1 MASTLSTRRTPPD
14 IRLQAGEAG
23 PGPVRPPVAPSPAPA
38 PALGWLLVAVV
49 GGLAAAAA
57 GWILAAGMAVVGWL
71 AASPGS
77 LGEALTVGTRLWL
90 LGNGVGVRLGTLP
103 VTIVPWGATAVA
115 AFMLSRSSS
124 MAARQLRDDEAAG
137 PGAVSVVTTAAYLA
151 PVVVVAVF
159 LGEPWLAPGRWAAVV
174 AALLAAAY
182 AGGSTVMGTR
192 WTSALPAWLRAVP
205 RAVLGAQLTLLAGGA
220 AVLTTGLL
228 LQLDRVTKLH
238 DALGAGLAG
247 GLALLVAQLAVVPNA
262 LVWAASYALGSGFT
276 LGNGSLVAPSA
287 TDLGVLPGVP
297 LLGAVPAAGAGGAG
311 QLWWLGIGV
320 LAGGVA
326 AWIVVRA
333 RPAARFDETSLVG
346 GLAGALSGVAFVAV
360 AWASGGDLGATRL
373 ADLGPRLFPLLVMGA
388 TTLGLAGM
396 ITGLLLGVLRARRAR
411 SAEAQR
417 RAADAEPTTVL
428 DREQTVHLSRRPRVT
443 DPDHE
448 ETVQLTP
455 GERASSTDPDR

>member
-1 MASTLSTRRTPPD
+1 MASTLSARRTPPD
-14 IRLQAGEAG
+14 ITLQAGEPG
-23 PGPVRPPVAPSPAPA
+23 VGPVRPAIDPTPA

-57 GWILAAGMAVVGWL
+57 GWVLSVGMSVVGWL
-71 AASPGS
+71 AAADGT
-77 LGEALTVGTRLWL
+77 LGDALTVGTRLWL

-103 VTIVPWGATAVA
+103 VTIIPWGATVIA

-124 MAARQLRDDEAAG
+124 MAARQLRDGEAAG

-151 PVVVVAVF
+151 PVVAVAVF

-174 AALLAAAY
+174 AVLLAAAY

-192 WTSALPAWLRAVP
+192 WTSALPARLRAVP
-205 RAVLGAQLTLLAGGA
+205 RAVLGAQLVLAAGGA

-228 LQLDRVTKLH
+228 LQLDRVTTLH
-238 DALGAGLAG
+238 DTLDAGVAG
-247 GLALLVAQLAVVPNA
+247 GLALLIAQLAVAPNA
-262 LVWAASYALGSGFT
+262 IVWATSYALGSGFT

-287 TDLGVLPGVP
+287 TDLGVLPGIP
-297 LLGAVPAAGAGGAG
+297 LFAAVPAAGPGGAG
-311 QLWWLGIGV
+311 QLWWLAIGV
-320 LAGGVA
+320 LAGGIA

-346 GLAGALSGVAFVAV
+346 GLAGVLSGATFVAV
-360 AWASGGDLGATRL
+360 AWATSGDLGATRL
-373 ADLGPRLFPLLVMGA
+373 ADLGPRLFPLLVMSV

-396 ITGLLLGVLRARRAR
+396 ITGLLLGVLRTRRARRA
-411 SAEAQR
+411 EALR
-417 RAADAEPTTVL
+417 TAADAEPTAVL
-428 DREQTVHLSRRPRVT
+428 DREQTVHLRRRPPT
-443 DPDHE
+443 ADPDGE

-455 GERASSTDPDR
+455 GERGASADPAR